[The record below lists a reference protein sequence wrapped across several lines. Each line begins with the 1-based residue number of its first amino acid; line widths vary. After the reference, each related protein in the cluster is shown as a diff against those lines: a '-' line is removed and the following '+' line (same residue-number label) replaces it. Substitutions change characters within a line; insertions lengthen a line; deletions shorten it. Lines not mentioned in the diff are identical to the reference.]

1 MIRFLLISLACITT
15 AAGFSPRSPYRHV
28 VARGEFVVVLDPYRE
43 PERVT
48 AYQVTDDGF
57 KQIWQSEGWFGYPDQ
72 ISLAP
77 DGKALVR
84 VQSVPNTMNGEKI
97 ETQSVVFCYYEGKL
111 VKEHKLSDLVR
122 EMTSLQDQASFGG
135 IGSLWMDEAEIVQS
149 DWYDIDT
156 DRKDAKPDEEFLRSY
171 NHFTF
176 RLKTLE
182 KAELFFDLLDGK
194 LISRRK
200 AKPVE
205 TEEVSGEAGDPF
217 AEQDSEQDG
226 AEQPATRPESEPEGG
241 DKPQPESEG
250 RSR

>member
-1 MIRFLLISLACITT
+1 MIRILLISIACIATVT
-15 AAGFSPRSPYRHV
+15 GFSPRSPYRHV
-28 VARGEFVVVLDPYRE
+28 VASGEFLVVLDPYRE

-72 ISLAP
+72 ISLSP

-84 VQSVPNTMNGEKI
+84 IQSVPNTLNGESI
-97 ETQSVVFCYYEGKL
+97 ENQSVVFCYYEGKL
-111 VKEHKLSDLVR
+111 VKEHKLSYLVR
-122 EMTSLQDQASFGG
+122 DMNSLQGQGSLGG
-135 IGSLWMDEAEIVQS
+135 TGSLWMDEAKIVQS

-171 NHFTF
+171 NHYTF

-194 LISRRK
+194 LITRRD
-200 AKPVE
+200 AKPVV
-205 TEEVSGEAGDPF
+205 EEEHSRDTGDPF
-217 AEQDSEQDG
+217 AEQDSEPDG
-226 AEQPATRPESEPEGG
+226 AGQPLIRPESE
-241 DKPQPESEG
+241 
-250 RSR
+250 